1 MTIGE
6 RRRLHVRSVYDI
18 GWEEDF
24 VTGCSPMREHDFG
37 GLLLRGDELGPR
49 VFATG
54 PVLHVRDH
62 RLDEVVPDVVHVDV
76 EPASAC
82 AHVGW
87 SDRP

>member
-1 MTIGE
+1 MFAVSMCG
-6 RRRLHVRSVYDI
+6 I
-18 GWEEDF
+18 GWEDDF
-24 VTGCSPMREHDFG
+24 VWVTRCSPMREHDFG

-54 PVLHVRDH
+54 PVLLLHVRDH